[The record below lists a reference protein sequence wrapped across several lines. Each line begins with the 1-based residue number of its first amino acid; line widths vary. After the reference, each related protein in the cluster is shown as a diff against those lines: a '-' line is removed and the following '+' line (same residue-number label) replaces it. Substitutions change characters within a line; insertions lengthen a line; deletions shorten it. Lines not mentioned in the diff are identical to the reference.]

1 MFSSD
6 RLRYW
11 LAYAQQNAVPE
22 RIPRTGKAGAAV
34 RGVSVTLTLDDEK
47 LHFVKVEGDRVHC
60 LGLDGDGHF
69 SVEQIISIYDAWRA
83 DPKIEDYWGLVSFR
97 FDSWRRFAI
106 ERRFHLERIKFLS
119 RRLRRSVRA
128 RVGSFRKRV
137 AVQRH
142 SILSAVQ
149 RMRTVD
155 KVPTSWDVAN
165 NFLGN
170 DWTDKSDAFDRLDQ
184 IESMLDALV
193 ELGELR
199 KNGIGYEVT
208 GLGIATLSQYEEDE
222 RKHRESMGLQ
232 KGIRWLTFV
241 MMIAALLQAKVI
253 DFKPLLSFK
262 GSWPWE

>member
-1 MFSSD
+1 
-6 RLRYW
+6 
-11 LAYAQQNAVPE
+11 
-22 RIPRTGKAGAAV
+22 
-34 RGVSVTLTLDDEK
+34 
-47 LHFVKVEGDRVHC
+47 
-60 LGLDGDGHF
+60 
-69 SVEQIISIYDAWRA
+69 
-83 DPKIEDYWGLVSFR
+83 
-97 FDSWRRFAI
+97 
-106 ERRFHLERIKFLS
+106 
-119 RRLRRSVRA
+119 
-128 RVGSFRKRV
+128 
-137 AVQRH
+137 
-142 SILSAVQ
+142 
-149 RMRTVD
+149 MRTVD

-253 DFKPLLSFK
+253 DFKPLLSLK